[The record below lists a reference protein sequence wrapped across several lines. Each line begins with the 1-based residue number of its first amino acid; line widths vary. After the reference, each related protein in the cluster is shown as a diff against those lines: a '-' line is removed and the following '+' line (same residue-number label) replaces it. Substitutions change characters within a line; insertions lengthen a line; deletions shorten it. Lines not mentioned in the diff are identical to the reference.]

1 MFDDYYKILGVDP
14 RADQDALKKA
24 YRLKSW
30 EAHPDRGGSAEG
42 MKKINEAWTILSSG
56 DLRAIYDR
64 TRVGTGTS
72 AKTMDE
78 AIRKDR
84 QEAEEELWRYMNYH
98 NRMNPGV
105 AQYYADPK
113 KVRAKKIQKHF
124 GSFFGMLKILLGAYT
139 VVFLLIV
146 VFYYIFV
153 EPVF

>member
-1 MFDDYYKILGVDP
+1 MFEDYYKILGVDP
-14 RADQDALKKA
+14 RADQDGIKKA

-42 MKKINEAWTILSSG
+42 MKKVNEAWTILSSA
-56 DLRAIYDR
+56 DLRSIYDR
-64 TRVGTGTS
+64 TRVGTGAS
-72 AKTMDE
+72 AKSMDE

-84 QEAEEELWRYMNYH
+84 QEAEDELWRYMNYH

-146 VFYYIFV
+146 LFYYIFV